1 MSTSPRL
8 AERSDRFTGADLED
22 LTRRAGLAALK
33 RSLDSDTVTMEDFEA
48 ALKDTRASVTEA
60 MEKDYEKIQ
69 GEIKQAAM
77 SVDPIGLLRAGH
89 AQARPRAQARRRI
102 GSGRGLVLP
111 ERGPAHR
118 TSQPQNP
125 AIRP

>member
-1 MSTSPRL
+1 MPL
-8 AERSDRFTGADLED
+8 ADDVDLGALAAKADRFTGADLED

-33 RSLDSDTVTMEDFEA
+33 RSMDSDTVTLADFEA

-77 SVDPIGLLRAGH
+77 SVDPIGFFAPGMLKPMRERKH
-89 AQARPRAQARRRI
+89 EEPRD
-102 GSGRGLVLP
+102 
-111 ERGPAHR
+111 
-118 TSQPQNP
+118 
-125 AIRP
+125 

>member
-1 MSTSPRL
+1 MPLAKDVDLAAL

-33 RSLDSDTVTMEDFEA
+33 RSLDSDTVTMDDFEA

-77 SVDPIGLLRAGH
+77 SVDPIGFFAPGMLKPVR
-89 AQARPRAQARRRI
+89 
-102 GSGRGLVLP
+102 
-111 ERGPAHR
+111 ERKHEGDAKG
-118 TSQPQNP
+118 
-125 AIRP
+125 